1 MVEGEPRGCGGGELT
16 VDTTTWIDV
25 WGVTI
30 GSPVTAGTNLV
41 VALQCAY
48 YALHFRGAGS
58 ERRTGWTLFFAA
70 MALATLAGV
79 PKHGLR
85 HLLGG
90 DVLASVLWTSS
101 VASGAAVY
109 FAQRATIASRAQSVT
124 RRHLERV
131 AGAQV
136 ALFLAANVVLGPEI
150 LLIIAHTAVGLV
162 PVIVVEALARRG
174 GDERGGW
181 VASGLM
187 VSLLTGLVYVFELS
201 LGRWFNHIDLA
212 HALMGVSFYLIA
224 RGVPDTSRDRVGARE
239 EWAPPHVRPVARV
252 NLAGMGGAQG
262 GV

>member
-1 MVEGEPRGCGGGELT
+1 M
-16 VDTTTWIDV
+16 DTTTWIDV

-30 GSPVTAGTNLV
+30 RSPVTAGTNLI

-48 YALHFRGAGS
+48 YARHLRGAGS

-90 DVLASVLWTSS
+90 GVLASVLWTSS
-101 VASGAAVY
+101 LATGAAVY

-124 RRHLERV
+124 RSRLEWA
-131 AGAQV
+131 AGAQA
-136 ALFLAANVVLGPEI
+136 ALFLAANVALGPEM
-150 LLIIAHTAVGLV
+150 LLLIAHTAVGLI
-162 PVIVVEALARRG
+162 PVIVVEALAQRG
-174 GDERGGW
+174 RDDRGGW

-201 LGRWFNHIDLA
+201 LGRWFNHIDMA
-212 HALMGVSFYLIA
+212 HALMGVSFYLIV
-224 RGVPDTSRDRVGARE
+224 RGVPDASRARVGAGGKWTPAR
-239 EWAPPHVRPVARV
+239 ARPLAAG
-252 NLAGMGGAQG
+252 NLSVLGGAEG
-262 GV
+262 SA